1 MHHSSAEHV
10 GHSRVRSAPQP
21 CKPPVDPADQF
32 SQSDHSEKDYC
43 SQLGSS
49 VSAYSDMQMSSP
61 AEIQLESDLQCE
73 ERHQFLSSPQDS
85 NTSALS
91 YHDPGRCCSPQPANR
106 HSSTPSYVRSPR
118 LEHSRPSPSEVP
130 TEALWDTES
139 VACHGQ
145 LHALPPPFPMLV
157 AARAP
162 SMRRNAQYYSMHS
175 GAPDAK
181 HALPAAQSDLLMQSC
196 LQVCQWHVLH
206 ACSLQ
211 LWQSHQSPDSSAHIH
226 MHA

>member
-10 GHSRVRSAPQP
+10 SHSRGRSAPQP

-32 SQSDHSEKDYC
+32 SQYGHSEKDCC

-49 VSAYSDMQMSSP
+49 VSAFSDMQMSSP
-61 AEIQLESDLQCE
+61 AEVQLESDLQCE
-73 ERHQFLSSPQDS
+73 ERHHFLSSPQDS

-91 YHDPGRCCSPQPANR
+91 YHDPGRFYSPQPVHR
-106 HSSTPSYVRSPR
+106 HSSTSSCLFSPR

-145 LHALPPPFPMLV
+145 LHALAPPACCCANSAVLFETQCTV
-157 AARAP
+157 
-162 SMRRNAQYYSMHS
+162 SY
-175 GAPDAK
+175 
-181 HALPAAQSDLLMQSC
+181 ALRCTRCKACPAC
-196 LQVCQWHVLH
+196 CTV
-206 ACSLQ
+206 
-211 LWQSHQSPDSSAHIH
+211 
-226 MHA
+226 